1 MNLTDN
7 DIKIVL
13 ELLHKRI
20 LHSKIAE
27 EVTEAEIIALVEV
40 VDLINRQKAEIE
52 RLTNK
57 LEQREE
63 MMANLGVEFTT
74 IQGTANYYKMHYEKA
89 QAEIERLYI
98 EGLQINKTFMDF
110 VNKQIAEAIK
120 EFAERLKNCF
130 AISGDYLDIINI
142 IDNLVKEFVERKVN
156 L

>member
-1 MNLTDN
+1 MTNNRIIEMINEYLEEPHSIDKEWVEALLICKKAILDN
-7 DIKIVL
+7 DI
-13 ELLHKRI
+13 
-20 LHSKIAE
+20 
-27 EVTEAEIIALVEV
+27 
-40 VDLINRQKAEIE
+40 QKAEIE

-57 LEQREE
+57 LEQRKE

-120 EFAERLKNCF
+120 EFAEKLKSCF

-142 IDNLVKEFVERKVN
+142 IDNLIKEMEDKNV
-156 L
+156 

>member
-1 MNLTDN
+1 MNLTDLKIKVEQQKA
-7 DIKIVL
+7 DIDFYKERSSKYEAQVAVL
-13 ELLHKRI
+13 LEQTH
-20 LHSKIAE
+20 
-27 EVTEAEIIALVEV
+27 
-40 VDLINRQKAEIE
+40 RQKAEIE

-120 EFAERLKNCF
+120 EFAEKLKNCF

-142 IDNLVKEFVERKVN
+142 IDNLVKEIVIKEFTERNVN